1 MHYDFND
8 SSQYSLEVNTIQ
20 KQEISIK
27 ENSSFMCKCINNSK
41 MLCDLLDNQVK
52 KRTKKCNRKKKE
64 KVKFMKIPITKI
76 SSFPKVNKKKIP
88 SVSKDKIKVIKTIC
102 EHFDIV
108 TFLLN

>member
-1 MHYDFND
+1 MSCINCLRKHKLKSSLLIIHNEDITKKNFLTITRENSFFFKMHYDFND

-64 KVKFMKIPITKI
+64 KVKFMKYQ
-76 SSFPKVNKKKIP
+76 
-88 SVSKDKIKVIKTIC
+88 
-102 EHFDIV
+102 
-108 TFLLN
+108 